1 MDEKHIFLV
10 IQFIIIA
17 VIIRNLV
24 LNKKYIE
31 SDKFKDE
38 SHKLIGSF
46 MINIIS
52 YDNPIK
58 FFISPFLNM

>member
-10 IQFIIIA
+10 IQFIIIT

-58 FFISPFLNM
+58 FFVSPFLNM